1 MRRFVLLLAFVLLSC
16 GAMAQ
21 PSTIFPLV
29 ENSALFIPNWFSMVL
44 VGLALAVGLISIAFM
59 AGEAFS
65 LPSVKSFARQEV
77 YELMVSILLVVLV
90 VGGLYGFGVFA
101 KNVSG
106 STLTAGQTLVT
117 SGFCQDSA
125 HLYPTGAGQNPENF
139 LYASADWFLGC
150 MPTDSQ
156 GVSKYDNLEGGVK
169 LASSQTA
176 PSAYASAVWPEHSSK
191 GVLLGH
197 LMNIYIGLFTLEIPL
212 GTVSTFGVSFY
223 LPEAL
228 ASSISLDLAPHAGLS
243 PISEITVTLTDLIG
257 VGVGM
262 VFTQKIL
269 LQFFHQNALAI
280 FLPLG
285 IAFRAVPFLR
295 KTGSTI
301 IAAALVMY
309 FIFPLSIW
317 INQQVYFSMQGQ
329 LDPATGQ
336 YEHPVLTDWVNYHT
350 LLQMCTPQGDDERAD
365 PSLMRQRLRDDI
377 AKPYLQSSTT
387 TGDAIIDD
395 IWGQQTDASGKPVN
409 VRLPISQEQA
419 VIKAFTDNSKLVGIY
434 LIHPGFIL
442 GPILPVDTL
451 YISLVDQITVS
462 AQWFVLNLLFLV
474 NTLVI
479 SITMFRDVSLA
490 IGGEPRIFGLG
501 KLV

>member
-1 MRRFVLLLAFVLLSC
+1 
-16 GAMAQ
+16 
-21 PSTIFPLV
+21 
-29 ENSALFIPNWFSMVL
+29 
-44 VGLALAVGLISIAFM
+44 
-59 AGEAFS
+59 
-65 LPSVKSFARQEV
+65 
-77 YELMVSILLVVLV
+77 
-90 VGGLYGFGVFA
+90 
-101 KNVSG
+101 
-106 STLTAGQTLVT
+106 
-117 SGFCQDSA
+117 
-125 HLYPTGAGQNPENF
+125 
-139 LYASADWFLGC
+139 
-150 MPTDSQ
+150 
-156 GVSKYDNLEGGVK
+156 
-169 LASSQTA
+169 
-176 PSAYASAVWPEHSSK
+176 
-191 GVLLGH
+191 
-197 LMNIYIGLFTLEIPL
+197 
-212 GTVSTFGVSFY
+212 VSFY

-228 ASSISLDLAPHAGLS
+228 ASSISLDLAPHSGLS
-243 PISEITVTLTDLIG
+243 PISEITITLTDLIG

-269 LQFFHQNALAI
+269 LQFFHQNALSI

-317 INQQVYFSMQGQ
+317 VNEQVYFSMQGR
-329 LDPATGQ
+329 LDTSTDPPA

-350 LLQMCTPQGDDERAD
+350 MLQMCTPQSDAERAD

-377 AKPYLQSSTT
+377 ARPFVQESAS
-387 TGDAIIDD
+387 TGDLLINE
-395 IWGQQTDASGKPVN
+395 IWGKETDASGNPIN
-409 VRLPISQEQA
+409 VRLPMSQGQA
-419 VIKAFTDNSKLVGIY
+419 VLRAFTDNSLLVGRY
-434 LIHPGFIL
+434 LIHEGFIL

-451 YISLVDQITVS
+451 YMSLVDQITES

-490 IGGEPRIFGLG
+490 IGGEPRIFGLS